1 LAVAWKEASMG
12 RAAWFGLLVA
22 LLALPASAETNVG
35 IVGGGLFNSMPA
47 LSGSLLVPDFNNQT
61 ENGRDF
67 GALGGVILEHAWPS
81 FGALRFE
88 PKYMRKGTI
97 LSTIQNSGNYVKG
110 DVKLDYVSL
119 PLMFKSTMFKSKP
132 VQLVL
137 ISGLSADYLV
147 KADFLGEDIKDEF
160 ESWDFTVTARIG
172 FQVKAGD
179 DGMFGVQFNVA
190 SSLAGIDKGQ
200 PNQEKLK
207 NTGLGFAVEY
217 THTVGGKKK

>member
-1 LAVAWKEASMG
+1 MG
-12 RAAWFGLLVA
+12 RAAWFGLVVA
-22 LLALPASAETNVG
+22 LLAAPATAGDTNVG
-35 IVGGGLFNSMPA
+35 IVGGGLWNSMPA
-47 LSGSLLVPDFNNQT
+47 LSGSILVPDFNNQV

-67 GALGGVILEHAWPS
+67 GPLGGIIIEHAWPS

-97 LSTIQNSGNYVKG
+97 LSTVQNSGNYVKG
-110 DVKLDYVSL
+110 DVELDYVSL
-119 PLMFKSTMFKSKP
+119 PLMFKSTMFRSHP

-147 KADFLGEDIKDEF
+147 SAKFLGEDIKNEF
-160 ESWDFTVTARIG
+160 ESWDFTVTARVG

-179 DGMFGVQFNVA
+179 RGVFGVQFNVA
-190 SSLAGIDKGQ
+190 SSLAGIDKEQ
-200 PNQEKLK
+200 PGQEKLK

-217 THTVGGKKK
+217 TYTAASKK

>member
-1 LAVAWKEASMG
+1 MG

-22 LLALPASAETNVG
+22 SLASLSMPASAADTNVG

-67 GALGGVILEHAWPS
+67 GALGGVIIEHSWPT

-110 DVKLDYVSL
+110 DVELDYVSL
-119 PLMFKSTMFKSKP
+119 PLLFKSTMFRSKP

-137 ISGLSADYLV
+137 ISGLSADYLL
-147 KADFLGEDIKDEF
+147 KARFLGEDIKNEF

-172 FQVKAGD
+172 FQVKAGAN
-179 DGMFGVQFNVA
+179 GVFGVQFNVA

-200 PNQEKLK
+200 PGQEKLK

-217 THTVGGKKK
+217 THTVAHSK